1 MIEWGYQMNN
11 TVDTLIIGAGIT
23 GLSLA
28 SFLGTD
34 DYLIVEKDSEVGGY
48 CKTTIRNGFVWDYSG
63 HFFHFNNQ
71 EIKDYVLENIECDIK
86 TVRKKSHISYKDMYI
101 DFPFQNN
108 IHQLPTN
115 EFIECLYDLYHRGN
129 EKVNTFT
136 DYVVN
141 TLGHSICDKFI
152 IPYNEK
158 LYACDLNK
166 LDYDAM
172 GRFFPKPTMF
182 EDLLSELRNNNKTKS
197 YNDTFIYPTGGSI
210 EFVKSLYKRVNEK
223 NVLLNTKII
232 GIDLENKIAQTNNG
246 YIKFNKLVNTMPF
259 DTFMKLTGE
268 KVDNLSSNKV
278 VVFNLGFDKPTDIN
292 SNWVYYPND
301 EIFYRVGFY
310 NNIFGTDKMSLYVE
324 IGMDKTQEVNEKD
337 LLNKILDDLSGVGV
351 VTNHTL
357 VDHQMIIMNPA
368 YVHITKESKEIYNDW
383 CKKNNPNGLFSI
395 GRYGSW
401 TYCSIEDNIIQA
413 KELSIR
419 LV

>member
-1 MIEWGYQMNN
+1 MNN
-11 TVDTLIIGAGIT
+11 TEVDILIIGAGIT

-28 SFLGTD
+28 SFLETD
-34 DYLIVEKDSEVGGY
+34 NYLIVDKDSEVGGY

-71 EIKDYVLENIECDIK
+71 EIKDYVLENIECDVV
-86 TVRKKSHISYKDMYI
+86 TVNKKSHIYYKDRYI

-108 IHQLPTN
+108 IDQLPTD
-115 EFIECLYDLYHRGN
+115 EFVECLYDLRNAGN
-129 EKVNTFT
+129 GEVNTFT
-136 DYVVN
+136 DFVKN
-141 TLGHSICDKFI
+141 TLGESICNKFI

-158 LYACDLNK
+158 LYACDLNN

-172 GRFFPKPTMF
+172 GRFFPKPTNF
-182 EDLLSELRNNNKTKS
+182 DDLLTQLKNKNKTES
-197 YNDTFIYPTGGSI
+197 YNDTFIYPTGGSV
-210 EFVKSLYKRVNEK
+210 EFVKSLLKRVNED
-223 NVLLNTKII
+223 NILLDTEII

-246 YIKFNKLVNTMPF
+246 YI
-259 DTFMKLTGE
+259 

-278 VVFNLGFDKPTDIN
+278 VVFNLGFDKPTDIS

-324 IGMDKTQEVNEKD
+324 IGMNKTDRVIEED

-383 CKKNNPNGLFSI
+383 GKKNNPNGLFSI

-413 KELSIR
+413 KELFNDY
-419 LV
+419 LCG

>member
-1 MIEWGYQMNN
+1 MKQKDCDI
-11 TVDTLIIGAGIT
+11 LIIGAGIT

-28 SFLGTD
+28 SFLETD
-34 DYLIVEKDSEVGGY
+34 NYLIVDKDSEVGGY

-71 EIKDYVLENIECDIK
+71 EIKDYVLENIECDVV
-86 TVRKKSHISYKDMYI
+86 TVNKKSHIYYKDRYI

-108 IHQLPTN
+108 IDQLPTD
-115 EFIECLYDLYHRGN
+115 EFVECLYDLRNTKNG
-129 EKVNTFT
+129 EVNTFT
-136 DYVVN
+136 DFVKN
-141 TLGHSICDKFI
+141 TLGESICDKFI

-158 LYACDLNK
+158 LYACDLNN

-172 GRFFPKPTMF
+172 GRFFPKPTNF
-182 EDLLSELRNNNKTKS
+182 DDLLSQLKNKNKTES
-197 YNDTFIYPTGGSI
+197 YNDTFIYPTGGSV
-210 EFVKSLYKRVNEK
+210 EFVKSLLKRVNQD
-223 NVLLNTKII
+223 NILLDTEII
-232 GIDLENKIAQTNNG
+232 SIDLITKTAQTNNG

-268 KVDNLSSNKV
+268 KINNLSSNKV
-278 VVFNLGFDKPTDIN
+278 VVFNLGFDKSTDIS

-310 NNIFGTDKMSLYVE
+310 NNIFKTDKMSLYVE
-324 IGMDKTQEVNEKD
+324 IGMSKNQKVNEQ
-337 LLNKILDDLSGVGV
+337 LLLKKILEDLKKSGVII
-351 VTNHTL
+351 NQKL
-357 VDHQMIIMNPA
+357 IDHQMIVMNPA
-368 YVHITKESKEIYNDW
+368 YVHITKESKEIYNNW
-383 CKKNNPNGLFSI
+383 CEKNNPNGLFSI

-413 KELSIR
+413 KNL

>member
-1 MIEWGYQMNN
+1 MNN
-11 TVDTLIIGAGIT
+11 TEVDILIIGAGIT

-28 SFLGTD
+28 SFLETD
-34 DYLIVEKDSEVGGY
+34 NYLIVDKDSEVGGY

-71 EIKDYVLENIECDIK
+71 QIKDYVLENIECDIK
-86 TVRKKSHISYKDMYI
+86 TVKKKSHISYKDRYI

-129 EKVNTFT
+129 DKVNTFT

-152 IPYNEK
+152 IPYNQK

-182 EDLLSELRNNNKTKS
+182 DDLLSELRNNKKTES

-232 GIDLENKIAQTNNG
+232 GIDLENKIAKTNNG

-259 DTFMKLTGE
+259 DTFMELTGK

-278 VVFNLGFDKPTDIN
+278 VVFNLGFDLPTDIE
-292 SNWVYYPND
+292 SNWVYYPGD

-310 NNIFGTDKMSLYVE
+310 NNIFNTDRMSLYVE
-324 IGMDKTQEVNEKD
+324 IGLEKTDEVIEDELLKKILKD
-337 LLNKILDDLSGVGV
+337 LNRVGV

-357 VDHQMIIMNPA
+357 VDHQMIVMNPA

-383 CKKNNPNGLFSI
+383 GKKNNPNGLFSI

-401 TYCSIEDNIIQA
+401 TYCSIEDNILQS
-413 KELSIR
+413 KELSVR

>member
-1 MIEWGYQMNN
+1 MNI
-11 TVDTLIIGAGIT
+11 TECDILIIGAGIT

-28 SFLGTD
+28 SFLETD
-34 DYLIVEKDSEVGGY
+34 NYLIVDKDSEVGGY

-71 EIKDYVLENIECDIK
+71 QIKDYVLENIECDIK
-86 TVRKKSHISYKDMYI
+86 TVKKKSHISYKDRYI

-152 IPYNEK
+152 IPYNQK

-182 EDLLSELRNNNKTKS
+182 EDLLSELRNNKKTES

-259 DTFMKLTGE
+259 DTFMELTGK

-278 VVFNLGFDKPTDIN
+278 VVFNLGFDLPTDIE
-292 SNWVYYPND
+292 SNWVYYPGD

-310 NNIFGTDKMSLYVE
+310 NNIFNTDRMSLYVE
-324 IGMDKTQEVNEKD
+324 IGMGKTDEVIEGD
-337 LLNKILDDLSGVGV
+337 LLKKILEDLTKVGV

-383 CKKNNPNGLFSI
+383 CKKNNPLGLFSI

-401 TYCSIEDNIIQA
+401 TYCSIEDNIIES
-413 KELSIR
+413 KK
-419 LV
+419 LVKCLNNL